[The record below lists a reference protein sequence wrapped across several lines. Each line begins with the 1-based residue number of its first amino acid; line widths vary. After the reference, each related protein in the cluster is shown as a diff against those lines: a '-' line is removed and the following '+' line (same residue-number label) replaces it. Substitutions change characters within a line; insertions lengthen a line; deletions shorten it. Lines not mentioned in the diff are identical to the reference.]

1 MSSLFQRSLLERL
14 HHVEKRIVQAL
25 ELAGSV
31 MGELGNSQGPRAGVV
46 IDCCREFMLCREF
59 CAQRTL
65 LMYDSDFALVIL
77 PGWLTKAKT
86 AKLPSAT
93 AVASDI

>member
-59 CAQRTL
+59 CAQRLRTIFYL
-65 LMYDSDFALVIL
+65 RFDCHS
-77 PGWLTKAKT
+77 
-86 AKLPSAT
+86 
-93 AVASDI
+93 

>member
-14 HHVEKRIVQAL
+14 HHVEKAL

-59 CAQRTL
+59 CAQR
-65 LMYDSDFALVIL
+65 YNGSKFIL
-77 PGWLTKAKT
+77 IC
-86 AKLPSAT
+86 SYYAT
-93 AVASDI
+93 AALQSPFSS